1 MLLQGMLLNI
11 TANVEKPIS
20 IFKALNLLKNLPL
33 S

>member
-11 TANVEKPIS
+11 TANVEKLIA
-20 IFKALNLLKNLPL
+20 IFKTLNLSKNLPL

>member
-11 TANVEKPIS
+11 TANAEKLIS
-20 IFKALNLLKNLPL
+20 IFKTLNLLKNLPL